1 MLTTASCAI
10 PFDDDS
16 RVSRYTE
23 MYRRGVWRSRLL
35 HDMIMDDVTLARS
48 QGHGHGHGHG
58 LTMLD
63 IGCGNAF
70 DDDAPLQRS
79 LASAADQYI
88 GVEPDTDIHVQDC
101 FHEVHR
107 IPLESAPLTFGSVN
121 IAFAVMVLEHL
132 LNPQPFWDKVYNVL
146 TPGGVFWAATV
157 DARHWFC
164 QVSRCAGW
172 LHLKEPYMRLIG
184 EGGEGH
190 YRKYPVYYHSNT
202 PLQIRR
208 YTSRFSECRFMNLN
222 RARELENYV
231 PHWLR
236 GFVGYLGRRAVERG
250 GLGTLLVVRAVK

>member
-1 MLTTASCAI
+1 MLTTTPCTI
-10 PFDDDS
+10 PFDEG
-16 RVSRYTE
+16 RVSRYSE

-35 HDMIMDDVTLARS
+35 HDMIMDDVNEMRS
-48 QGHGHGHGHG
+48 HGPDEGTGDA

-79 LASAADQYI
+79 LASAADKYI
-88 GVEPDTDIHVQDC
+88 GIEPDPAIHVQDC
-101 FHEVHR
+101 FSEVHR
-107 IPLESAPLTFGSVN
+107 NTLETAPIAVGSVS
-121 IAFAVMVLEHL
+121 IAFAIMVLEHL
-132 LNPQPFWDKVYNVL
+132 LNPQPFWDKVYDVL
-146 TPGGVFWAATV
+146 APGGVFWAATV

-164 QVSRCAGW
+164 KVSRCAGW
-172 LHLKEPYMRLIG
+172 LHMKEPYLRLIG
-184 EGGEGH
+184 ESGEGH

-202 PLQIRR
+202 PMQIRR

-222 RARELENYV
+222 RAHELEHFV

-236 GFVGYLGRRAVERG
+236 GFAGYLRRRAVARG